1 LKPSSFLLAG
11 GGPKARGLWK
21 RDGNFLI
28 ADGRWM
34 VRENAEIGVYTE
46 DSKCK
51 SGWIRLY

>member
-1 LKPSSFLLAG
+1 LKPSSFLLVG

-21 RDGNFLI
+21 RDGNLLI

-34 VRENAEIGVYTE
+34 VRENAEIGIYTE
-46 DSKCK
+46 DSKRK